1 MRKVKVDSKML
12 MPIWFS
18 FRNRMATVTLV
29 IDRTASWGKLVLAT
43 IPSFTFFAYASQVSP
58 HARCVHRWPT
68 KCCCSRT
75 QPEILRVWGLG
86 RLLGKKPAKEMTSD
100 RWISDTRGPADQVP
114 PGSQSISQD
123 MEFKSKS
130 SSIGHGLDDIAV
142 ADLGYDSPRV
152 DQNPRPVETP
162 KSARSGAEL
171 FQKGLKG
178 ELVAELLLV
187 GCVC

>member
-1 MRKVKVDSKML
+1 MR
-12 MPIWFS
+12 
-18 FRNRMATVTLV
+18 A
-29 IDRTASWGKLVLAT
+29 ASIG
-43 IPSFTFFAYASQVSP
+43 
-58 HARCVHRWPT
+58 RWPT
-68 KCCCSRT
+68 KYCRSRT

-130 SSIGHGLDDIAV
+130 SSMGHGLDEIAV
-142 ADLGYDSPRV
+142 ADLEYDSPRV
-152 DQNPRPVETP
+152 DQNPRPVEMP

-178 ELVAELLLV
+178 ELVVGALRCWMRMLTLRGMVAEWHVIMEGADRDVSGQSADPAKPRKRSL
-187 GCVC
+187 